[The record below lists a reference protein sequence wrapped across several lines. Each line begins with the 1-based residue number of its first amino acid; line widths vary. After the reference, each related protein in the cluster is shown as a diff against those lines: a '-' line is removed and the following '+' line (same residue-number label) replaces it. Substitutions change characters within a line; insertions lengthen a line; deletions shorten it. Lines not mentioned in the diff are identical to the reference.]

1 MLMVVIPAM
10 MHGLE
15 MAALKNKQ
23 TKQEAGL
30 DAKKMLRFSLER
42 PKCTGLE
49 MSTCE
54 GQLRL
59 SVLETELERQD

>member
-1 MLMVVIPAM
+1 
-10 MHGLE
+10 
-15 MAALKNKQ
+15 
-23 TKQEAGL
+23 
-30 DAKKMLRFSLER
+30 MLRFSLER

-59 SVLETELERQD
+59 SVLETELERQGWDGLEMCRTSKMG